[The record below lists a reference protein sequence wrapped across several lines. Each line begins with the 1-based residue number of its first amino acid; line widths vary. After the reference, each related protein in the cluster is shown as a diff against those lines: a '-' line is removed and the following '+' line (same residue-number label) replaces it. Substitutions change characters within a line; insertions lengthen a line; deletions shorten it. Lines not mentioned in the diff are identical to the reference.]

1 MAPSRPHHELHA
13 DTHLC
18 PETVLPV
25 NLMSELP
32 YSQLRDRTFGSVQQ
46 ARVVSK
52 GVHCHG
58 NTVTWVSGTVKH
70 VIYWTLLID
79 SFFRRL
85 SWLTESQPTSFME
98 FEIG

>member
-58 NTVTWVSGTVKH
+58 NTVTWALIMAHGITADILHGVRDWLMPSQIGTN
-70 VIYWTLLID
+70 L
-79 SFFRRL
+79 
-85 SWLTESQPTSFME
+85 P
-98 FEIG
+98 